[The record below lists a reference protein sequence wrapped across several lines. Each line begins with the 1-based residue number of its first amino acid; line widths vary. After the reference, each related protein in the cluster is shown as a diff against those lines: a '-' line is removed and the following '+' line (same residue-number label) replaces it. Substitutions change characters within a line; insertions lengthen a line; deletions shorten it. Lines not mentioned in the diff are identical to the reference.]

1 MRETAGSRRLGT
13 SLLRQF
19 HPLEIAGQAVD
30 FRGGRGDPAGVL
42 VRFPLRHHQRLDVLS
57 ILVTGKP
64 PVSLAIPRFFAENFT
79 SGTDVHIPVKANMAM
94 EGNVGEAQPEVDA
107 GIFDDLVPALDFQ
120 VAVVPQAGVQRRMVQ
135 LLETAV
141 ALLQNPVGLA
151 KEFVIVLQSRS

>member
-1 MRETAGSRRLGT
+1 M
-13 SLLRQF
+13 
-19 HPLEIAGQAVD
+19 
-30 FRGGRGDPAGVL
+30 
-42 VRFPLRHHQRLDVLS
+42 
-57 ILVTGKP
+57 
-64 PVSLAIPRFFAENFT
+64 
-79 SGTDVHIPVKANMAM
+79 HIPVKANMAM

-120 VAVVPQAGVQRRMVQ
+120 VAVVDEVVPQADVQRRMVQ